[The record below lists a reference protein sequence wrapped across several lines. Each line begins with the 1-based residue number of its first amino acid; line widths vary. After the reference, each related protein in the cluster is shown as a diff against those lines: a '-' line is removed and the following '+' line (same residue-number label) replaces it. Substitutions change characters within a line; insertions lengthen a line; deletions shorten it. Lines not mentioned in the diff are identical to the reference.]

1 MCCEEFV
8 IFFANL
14 ANMVHVRENHSTYL
28 HISKKLDKLTNG
40 DNPLFVKSK
49 GGIYHDDGLAII
61 DIGTFQAHT
70 VKTRL
75 EEIFRAEGLKIKV
88 NANLKVTEFLDV
100 KLNLET
106 GDPL

>member
-1 MCCEEFV
+1 M
-8 IFFANL
+8 
-14 ANMVHVRENHSTYL
+14 
-28 HISKKLDKLTNG
+28 
-40 DNPLFVKSK
+40 FVKSNC
-49 GGIYHDDGLAII
+49 GIYHDDRLAII
-61 DIGTFQAHT
+61 DIGTFQAQT

-75 EEIFRAEGLKIKV
+75 EEIFRAEGLKTKV